1 MHRQAATADRA
12 RLGAFLDRHVGTP
25 HDDDVGAL
33 LGQASLI
40 FASPV
45 AGFAEPDDWREAVS
59 AALCGGSVAEHSKGW

>member
-1 MHRQAATADRA
+1 MDRQAASAVRA

-33 LGQASLI
+33 LGQATLI
-40 FASPV
+40 FSSPV

-59 AALCGGSVAEHSKGW
+59 AALCGGSAAEYATA